1 FRGASR
7 VGLAR
12 RLVDLSAVTI
22 AAGGAGLVLA
32 VGHADTRVGGA
43 YAISGTLLLLVLGG
57 VLVGRDGRIRMPMAL
72 AGAGAGCLALAAFA
86 IGVYGA
92 LAVGVRQGLAGREK
106 DAIAR
111 ELERAL
117 EAQHELAITDG
128 LTALH
133 NRRFFEETLQLAA
146 ARSRG
151 SRSVGL
157 LVLDL
162 DH

>member
-1 FRGASR
+1 RASDR
-7 VGLAR
+7 VALTT
-12 RLVDLSAVTI
+12 LVVATTGAVT
-22 AAGGAGLVLA
+22 ALVALQ
-32 VGHADTRVGGA
+32 GR
-43 YAISGTLLLLVLGG
+43 LG
-57 VLVGRDGRIRMPMAL
+57 VS
-72 AGAGAGCLALAAFA
+72 AFA

-128 LTALH
+128 LTGLH
-133 NRRFFEETLQLAA
+133 NRRSFEETLQLAA

-151 SRSVGL
+151 ARSVGL

-162 DH
+162 DHFKEVNDRYGHPAGDAVLVEAARRFR